1 MSPPAFA
8 TAVITGAAS
17 GIGRAVAVE
26 LARAGTRV
34 MLADVDVD
42 GVFAAAAEI
51 RALGAEALTIAYDAS
66 EAADADRL
74 AEAAFAGLGEVCLV
88 VLNAG
93 VGAGGAL
100 PQMKPQNFDW
110 VFAVNVSGLFHGI
123 RAFVPRMLAQAT
135 PSRIALTASEHAIGL
150 PSRGGLATAYTASKH
165 AVHGLAAGLRR
176 DLANTA
182 LGVSLVCPG
191 LVATAIWNSA
201 RARPARFG
209 GPRALTS
216 APAEFAASGLAPD
229 LAARRIHEQLA
240 AGEFYVFT
248 HGRDIRE
255 VAQARADEVATAL
268 DRFADRYGRDA

>member
-1 MSPPAFA
+1 
-8 TAVITGAAS
+8 
-17 GIGRAVAVE
+17 
-26 LARAGTRV
+26 
-34 MLADVDVD
+34 MLADVDAD
-42 GVFAAAAEI
+42 GAFAAAEEI
-51 RALGAEALTIAYDAS
+51 RSQGAEAFAMAYDAS
-66 EAADADRL
+66 NPGDADQL
-74 AEAAFAGLGEVCLV
+74 ADAAFASLGDVRLV

-100 PQMKPQNFDW
+100 PLMRPQNFDW
-110 VFAVNVSGLFHGI
+110 VFAVNVSGLFHGV
-123 RAFVPRMLAQAT
+123 RAFAPRMLAQAR
-135 PSRIALTASEHAIGL
+135 PSRIALTGSEHAFGL

-176 DLANTA
+176 DLAETA
-182 LGVSLVCPG
+182 LGVSLICPG

-248 HGRDIRE
+248 HGQDIRE
-255 VAQARADEVATAL
+255 VALERAGEVSAAL
-268 DRFADRYGRDA
+268 DRFTERDGGDA